1 MQNNTPALLGRVCI
15 EFNKN
20 DYRQTLNSYK
30 RASKYASGNSD
41 DIRVGLANA
50 FLQLYKLENTELA
63 FNRTIEN
70 YTHVRQLAMHA
81 LNYTENEAI
90 QAESCYH
97 LAQDYHA
104 EWNYEEA
111 FCYYYQTTHLA
122 LKKFVLPLFD
132 LE

>member
-1 MQNNTPALLGRVCI
+1 MRCLDTLAAYYVKRNHHEKAKDKKREYFTPSTLL
-15 EFNKN
+15 
-20 DYRQTLNSYK
+20 YMH
-30 RASKYASGNSD
+30 
-41 DIRVGLANA
+41 
-50 FLQLYKLENTELA
+50 
-63 FNRTIEN
+63 N

-81 LNYTENEAI
+81 LNYTENEAM

-111 FCYYYQTTHLA
+111 FRYYYQTTHLA
-122 LKKFVLPLFD
+122 LEKFVLPLFD